1 MILTKVEGND
11 HPVNHR
17 ETLSCGS
24 DERILNF
31 GFTTDNYGYE
41 TSFEWRTLGGV
52 FASGPARG
60 EKFADNTSYSY
71 KYCVK
76 IGDQIKLK
84 IEDSSGDGFVSQHS
98 ISKCSLHPSL

>member
-1 MILTKVEGND
+1 MNRTQVEGND
-11 HPVNHR
+11 NSAAHR
-17 ETLSCGS
+17 ITLSCAS
-24 DERILNF
+24 DERVLNF

-41 TSFEWRTLGGV
+41 TSFEWLTTGEV

-76 IGDQIKLK
+76 IGEQYKLK
-84 IEDSSGDGFVSQHS
+84 IQDSSGDGLVSHV
-98 ISKCSLHPSL
+98 SLLGCHETCL